1 MSSLSFSIP
10 CYFNIK
16 ALSSL
21 LKCLEGHTAVGVI
34 DETYGCL
41 SHSIIGH
48 GRSSSAV
55 AQVKTLDEV
64 RSYRDFCKNKGL
76 RFNYL
81 LNAPYSDSRVSEHE
95 AVHHIGD
102 ILSVVEPDSVT
113 ISSLRIGRIV
123 RHISSDI
130 PITISTIAG
139 IRRPEDLVPYLE
151 IHPTTIVPHNDLGR
165 TLDSL
170 SELTQYAW
178 SFHIEIRLLVNES
191 CLFSCPTRQL
201 HYEYL
206 ATGEKDDLFQR
217 WCNQMKYGDPAL
229 LLESGWI
236 RPEDVLWLSSNYQIR
251 QFKISGRA
259 KGAAWLPE
267 VANAYVRGA
276 YSGNLM
282 RLLATTPPDAREPWA
297 DIFIDNGSLQDFL
310 PNLPS
315 GASGK
320 RRSYCQEWARYL
332 QEEGMMSMAE
342 TIPKVTRDHLCAC

>member
-21 LKCLEGHTAVGVI
+21 LKCLEGHTAAGAI

-41 SHSIIGH
+41 SHSILGH

-81 LNAPYSDSRVSEHE
+81 FNAPYLASHVSEHE
-95 AVHHIGD
+95 AVRHIKD

-113 ISSLRIGRIV
+113 ISSLKTGHFV
-123 RHISSDI
+123 REISSDI

-139 IRRPEDLVPYLE
+139 IQRPEDLVPYLE
-151 IHPTTIVPHNDLGR
+151 IYPTTIVPHHDLGR
-165 TLDSL
+165 TLNNL
-170 SELTQYAW
+170 SELTQYTW
-178 SFHIEIRLLVNES
+178 SSHIEIRLLVNES
-191 CLFSCPTRQL
+191 CLFSCPRRQR

-206 ATGEKDDLFQR
+206 ATGEKDDYFQR

-267 VANAYVRGA
+267 VANAYVRGS

-282 RLLATTPPDAREPWA
+282 RLLATTPPDVSEPWA
-297 DIFIDNGSLQDFL
+297 DIFVDNSSLQGFL
-310 PNLPS
+310 PNLPY
-315 GASGK
+315 GAAEK
-320 RRSYCQEWARYL
+320 RRSYCREWAQHL
-332 QEEGMMSMAE
+332 QEAGMMSMAE
-342 TIPKVTRDHLCAC
+342 TIPRVKRDHLYVC